1 MKVLDRIAA
10 KVTCDALSKLE
21 HNWLKGPVS
30 QELIEME
37 DTITDAKFTTNH
49 IVVMIHARNPF
60 R

>member
-1 MKVLDRIAA
+1 MNFLDRIAA

-21 HNWLKGPVS
+21 YNWLKSPIS

-49 IVVMIHARNPF
+49 IIVMIHARNPF